1 MNLVSKS
8 FISLSKASLNTN
20 ISKRYR
26 SFFNFEKKNAPVY
39 TPPNY
44 SLTSNISKINI
55 ESPISSNTSDDILE
69 CSISTLPN
77 GVTVV
82 SKHIPNLKTATTG
95 VFIKTGSRAE
105 VYNNNGVA
113 HFLEHLAFKG
123 TRSRTK
129 LEMEQFFENNGCHL
143 NAYTSRENT
152 VYFSH
157 TLKEHL
163 ETSVDIISDIIT
175 NSKFEKKDIENE
187 RDVIIRESEFVDS
200 QYDEVVFDHL
210 HSIIFKES
218 SLGFPILGP
227 INNIKKIDRQDIKNF
242 IYEHYKGNRMVVV
255 GVGCVEHN
263 EFSSIVEKYFGKL
276 PKAENNIEV
285 EESKEVLHKRP
296 TEFFSGEK
304 KIQKDEVTSTNIAIA
319 LRSASWSSNDYFK
332 SILAQSI
339 VGNWNKSDGHSTNS
353 SSKLAQIA
361 AAGNKNLG
369 LAESYMSFSTTY
381 GDIGIWGIYIICD
394 SNQNQNPEM
403 IINEVMKD
411 WKRLSN
417 GEVSDYEFEK
427 CKALLISSLVLSL
440 DGTTPL
446 FEEIGRQVC
455 TNGKT
460 YKVRDII
467 NTLEG
472 ISKQEVIDWCKKS
485 INKESPLAI
494 VSFGQTQNVPS
505 LDKLK
510 SQLYD

>member
-1 MNLVSKS
+1 MYSTARTLPHIYKQR
-8 FISLSKASLNTN
+8 FNTN
-20 ISKRYR
+20 LILAKRYKLF
-26 SFFNFEKKNAPVY
+26 SFKDTHAY

-44 SLTSNISKINI
+44 TLNKNIQSINI
-55 ESPISSNTSDDILE
+55 ESPISSNSADDILD
-69 CSISTLPN
+69 CTISTLPN

-82 SKHIPNLKTATTG
+82 SKHIDNSSTATTG

-105 VYNNNGVA
+105 VNSNNGVA

-123 TRSRTK
+123 TRSRSK

-163 ETSVDIISDIIT
+163 ETSVDIIADIIT
-175 NSKFEKKDIENE
+175 NSKFEKRDIENE

-227 INNIKKIDRQDIKNF
+227 IKNIKKIDRQEIKSFTNQ
-242 IYEHYKGNRMVVV
+242 HYKGNRMVVV
-255 GVGCVEHN
+255 AVGCVDHLQ
-263 EFSSIVEKYFGKL
+263 FSSIVEKYFGKL
-276 PKAENNIEV
+276 PKAEDNNEQ
-285 EESKEVLHKRP
+285 ESKEPLHIRP

-304 KIQKDEVTSTNIAIA
+304 KIQKDEVSSTNIAIA
-319 LRSASWSSNDYFK
+319 LKSASWSSPDYFK

-353 SSKLAQIA
+353 SSQLAQIA
-361 AAGNKNLG
+361 ASGNNNMG

-381 GDIGIWGIYIICD
+381 GDVGIWGIYIVCD
-394 SNQNQNPEM
+394 SNQRQNPET
-403 IINEVMKD
+403 IIKEVMSD
-411 WKRLSN
+411 WKRLAN

-440 DGTTPL
+440 DGTTAL

-460 YKVRDII
+460 YKVRDIV
-467 NTLEG
+467 NTLENV
-472 ISKQEVIDWCKKS
+472 SKEDVIDWCRKS
-485 INKESPLAI
+485 INKDSPLAI

-505 LDKLK
+505 LEKIK
-510 SQLYD
+510 SDLYD